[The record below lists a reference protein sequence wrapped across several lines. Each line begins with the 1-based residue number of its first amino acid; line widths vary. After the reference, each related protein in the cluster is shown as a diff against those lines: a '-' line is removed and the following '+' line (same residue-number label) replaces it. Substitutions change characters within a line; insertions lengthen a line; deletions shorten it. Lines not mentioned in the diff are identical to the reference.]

1 MKESQYNRAIFSFT
15 EFSVILTFIY
25 PHLYHLYRPL
35 MYLPVQVKSLSDFF
49 PVIKH
54 IDEIAENKAVDQTD

>member
-1 MKESQYNRAIFSFT
+1 MKESQYNRAIFPFT
-15 EFSVILTFIY
+15 KFSIISIFIH
-25 PHLYHLYRPL
+25 PNLYHLYRPL